1 MNIKKKNSISL
12 KKMSTILIPNYF
24 EKKTENVQCNF
35 VKMEDITNKIN
46 NFTLKD
52 YTLVKSGFTKFNF
65 GDVII
70 AKITP
75 CFENGKGALVDLK
88 EGGYGSTEFMVIRPC
103 NEFVKDFIY
112 HVTQSKKLRIEGT
125 PLMIGSGG
133 QRRLPKDFILNYQIP
148 ALENKEYFR
157 IGQFL
162 NLLSDRKL
170 KLKNILE
177 KIEIRNNYYADKL
190 LSGELSVENGK
201 ITEKNVSKINVKLM
215 DYLEI
220 INGYPFKSNEM
231 KSSGE
236 FPVIKMSNFKDNKVS
251 IKKNTVYTDNLIDK
265 VKILNGDLL
274 IGLSGSVG
282 EYAIFDLEE
291 TCLLNQR
298 CIILRKKDNQISE
311 YLKIYIIHK
320 VLEELKNSGEG
331 GVIKNVSSNYFQDI
345 EIKISDNYKEVYEFI
360 IKIDDEKEKV
370 KKLLELEEK
379 RFDWLSDKLLS
390 GEYIIED

>member
-1 MNIKKKNSISL
+1 MKLIKNL
-12 KKMSTILIPNYF
+12 KKINKTKLKDICEINLGQSPSSESYTQNESDFPFFQGAADFSYKNTIIRNYTNSP
-24 EKKTENVQCNF
+24 KKIANKDDLLMTVRAPVGRVNFANVDCSIGRGICSF
-35 VKMEDITNKIN
+35 KFKDES
-46 NFTLKD
+46 LKD
-52 YTLVKSGFTKFNF
+52 YIYFYLNNLYKKNGWNMDIQGAIFDAVN
-65 GDVII
+65 
-70 AKITP
+70 KIQIENKDITIDFQNYEKISIFLNN
-75 CFENGKGALVDLK
+75 FENRIIN
-88 EGGYGSTEFMVIRPC
+88 Y
-103 NEFVKDFIY
+103 
-112 HVTQSKKLRIEGT
+112 KKL
-125 PLMIGSGG
+125 
-133 QRRLPKDFILNYQIP
+133 
-148 ALENKEYFR
+148 
-157 IGQFL
+157 
-162 NLLSDRKL
+162 
-170 KLKNILE
+170 LE

-190 LSGELSVENGK
+190 LSGELSIENGK
-201 ITEKNVSKINVKLM
+201 ITEKNVSQINVKLM

-360 IKIDDEKEKV
+360 IKIDDEKDKV

-379 RFDWLSDKLLS
+379 RFEWLSDKLLS